1 MHNEVSKMSK
11 FSGGGKLVPRPNAK
25 AIMTGFIG
33 GFVGILS
40 LSLLTNWSGYPL
52 LMAPFG
58 ATCVI
63 LFTVAAAPFAQPRNV
78 IGGHFISALVGL
90 IALYFFGQGPIVMA
104 LAVATAIAAMQF
116 FRVVH
121 PPAGANPLVILMAS
135 SVGFD
140 FLLLPVLA
148 GSIILVGVAAVVN
161 NMKAGSQWPVYW
173 LGKDK

>member
-1 MHNEVSKMSK
+1 MSK

-63 LFTVAAAPFAQPRNV
+63 LFTAAAAPFAQPRNV

>member
-1 MHNEVSKMSK
+1 MAK
-11 FSGGGKLVPRPNAK
+11 FSGGGTLLPRPNSK

-40 LSLLTNWSGYPL
+40 LSLLTKWLGYPL
-52 LMAPFG
+52 VMAPFG

-63 LFTVAAAPFAQPRNV
+63 LFTAAASPFAQPRNV

-90 IALYFFGQGPIVMA
+90 IALYFFGQGPIIMA

-121 PPAGANPLVILMAS
+121 PPAGANPLVILIAGS
-135 SVGFD
+135 AGFD
-140 FLLLPVLA
+140 FLLLPVLF
-148 GSIILVGVAAVVN
+148 GSLVLVGVATLVN
-161 NMKAGSQWPVYW
+161 NAAKGSQWPAYW
-173 LGKDK
+173 VGKEKE

>member
-1 MHNEVSKMSK
+1 MSK

-25 AIMTGFIG
+25 AIMTGFVG
-33 GFVGILS
+33 GFMGILC

-63 LFTVAAAPFAQPRNV
+63 LFTAAAAPFAQPRNV

-121 PPAGANPLVILMAS
+121 PPAGANPLVILMAG

>member
-1 MHNEVSKMSK
+1 MSK
-11 FSGGGKLVPRPNAK
+11 FSGGGKLAPRPNAK

-40 LSLLTNWSGYPL
+40 LALLTNWSGYPL

-63 LFTVAAAPFAQPRNV
+63 LFTAAAAPFAQPRNV

-90 IALYFFGQGPIVMA
+90 VALYFLGQGPIIMA
-104 LAVATAIAAMQF
+104 FAVATAIATMQF
-116 FRVVH
+116 LRVVH
-121 PPAGANPLVILMAS
+121 PPAGANPLVILMAGS
-135 SVGFD
+135 AGFD

-148 GSIILVGVAAVVN
+148 GSIVLVGVAAVIN
-161 NMKAGSQWPVYW
+161 NTQANSNWPVYW
-173 LGKDK
+173 LGSDK